1 MHYSSYTY
9 MDWVRQA
16 PPGHAWAIG
25 QSGTKEM
32 LRRMGATVTETVKF
46 APGEVACC
54 RPGTQVVLV
63 NASGY
68 RTPLDIVGTGH
79 GHLDTVWDSH
89 RWPGYGGNPT
99 LEFTSTGGEQ
109 RLLDRTAIWLHGLGL

>member
-1 MHYSSYTY
+1 
-9 MDWVRQA
+9 
-16 PPGHAWAIG
+16 
-25 QSGTKEM
+25 
-32 LRRMGATVTETVKF
+32 MGATVTETVKF

-99 LEFTSTGGEQ
+99 LEFTSTGGER
-109 RLLDRTAIWLHGLGL
+109 RLLDRTAIWLHVLGL